1 MKFVGRKFRKVFV
14 CIAMA
19 VVLMTTTA
27 MTYYA
32 TVQAATITTVTIK
45 GTAVRMRSGP
55 GTSYSE
61 VARFNTGATGTWL
74 ETVKG
79 TDSGDTHQWHKV
91 TISGKTGYVR
101 DDLATVTSVEVSED
115 AVFEAHLTAQGFPE
129 SYKPA
134 LRLLH
139 DKYPEWVF
147 EAQQTGLDWNTVIEN
162 ESEVG
167 INMVPNS
174 SIVSWKSIADGAY
187 NWKTGTWNVLDS
199 GGWVAASSEII
210 AHYMDPRNFLN
221 STSVFQFLKQ
231 GYDASSMTNEQKATV
246 KAGLEK
252 MATGTYLAGLC
263 PGTQV
268 QYVDL
273 IVQAAEKNGVSPYM
287 LAASM
292 IQEMGVNGDS
302 RSISGTDTTYPNI
315 FNYYNIGAY
324 KDGNM
329 DAITRGLWFA
339 SLTGKYN
346 RPWNTRE
353 KAIDGGAQYFAAG
366 YINAGQDTLYLKKF
380 NVQGNNK
387 YSHQYMANV
396 QAADSEAKHTAKAYT
411 EELRN
416 TSLVFKIPV
425 YTNMPESACPI
436 PTGNSDPNY
445 MLSSLSVGG
454 YNLTPTFDYSVTE
467 YDLIVPNNVTSVNI
481 TAKAVS
487 SKATISGTGTKSLAV
502 GSNTMKIVVKAQNG
516 NTRVYSIDIV
526 RSSTTGGSVPVITSS
541 KYTVASNTISGVQ
554 PGVSVDTFKGNLS
567 AANASIVVNNSN
579 GSANTGIV
587 GTGNVVR
594 VSNGAGATDYT
605 VIIYG
610 DNSGD
615 GVIDVMDMLRIQ
627 RYVLGLGKMEGIYA
641 TAADGNRDGT
651 IDVMDMLL
659 VQRQV
664 LGLGQIKQ

>member
-1 MKFVGRKFRKVFV
+1 MKFLGRKFRKAVV

-74 ETVKG
+74 ETVAG

-101 DDLATVTSVEVSED
+101 DDLITVTTVEVSED
-115 AVFEAHLTAQGFPE
+115 AEFEAHLTAQGFPE

-134 LRLLH
+134 LRVLH

-147 EAQQTGLDWNTVIEN
+147 EAQQTGLDWSTVIEN

-167 INMVPNS
+167 INMVPSS

-231 GYDASSMTNEQKATV
+231 GYDAGSMTDEQKASV

-263 PGTQV
+263 PGTEI

-273 IVQAAEKNGVSPYM
+273 IIQAAEKNGVSPYM

-292 IQEMGVNGDS
+292 IQEMGVKGDS

-339 SLTGKYN
+339 SLTGKYD

-411 EELRN
+411 EELRS

-425 YTNMPESACPI
+425 YTNMPESACPM

-454 YNLTPTFDYSVTE
+454 YNLTPTFDYSVTD

-487 SKATISGTGTKSLAV
+487 SKATISGTGAKSLAV
-502 GSNTMKIVVKAQNG
+502 GSNTVKIVVKAQNG
-516 NTRVYSIDIV
+516 NSRVYSIDIV
-526 RSSTTGGSVPVITSS
+526 RSAATGDSVPVITSS
-541 KYTVASNTISGVQ
+541 KYTVASNVISGVQ

-567 AANASIVVNNSN
+567 ATNASIVVNNAN
-579 GSANTGIV
+579 GSANTGVV

-594 VSNGAGATDYT
+594 ASNGAGATDYT

-627 RYVLGLGKMEGIYA
+627 RYVLGLGKIEGIYA